1 MRSINVNYKSSIKGF
16 FMDFQFANEVLKL
29 ANKERSERGLNPL
42 ELDNKLT
49 NIAEDHSQS
58 MAVNDFF
65 GHKDPTD
72 GSSSLNRIEE
82 GGYEWNRWGENVAA
96 GHSTPEDVMEGWM
109 KSPGHRNNILNPNF
123 TEMGIGY
130 EFLVDDKGS
139 VNYSH
144 YWTQVFGT
152 PLSNSNNTSV
162 KGVSSE
168 KTTSA
173 DITSINTSANS
184 PSFVQQLTGL
194 INRERTE
201 AGLDSL
207 EVDQQLSQAA
217 RQHSNDMAIN
227 DYASYNSL
235 DSSIPGERIE
245 EAGYESNS
253 WGENIVLG
261 SNDAAAIVDY
271 LMKTGSRSNNILNGD
286 FEDIG
291 IGYKYLG
298 NDKGSVNY
306 NHYVTIDFAAEA

>member
-1 MRSINVNYKSSIKGF
+1 MNS
-16 FMDFQFANEVLKL
+16 QFINEVLEL
-29 ANKERSERGLNPL
+29 VNEERSEKGLNPL

-49 NIAEDHSQS
+49 NIAKEHSQS
-58 MAVNDFF
+58 MAMNDFVS
-65 GHKDPTD
+65 HEDPTD
-72 GSSSLNRIEE
+72 GSSPQDRIDE
-82 GGYEWNRWGENVAA
+82 GGYEWTRWGENVAA
-96 GHSTPEDVMEGWM
+96 GQSTPEEVMTGWM
-109 KSPGHRNNILNPNF
+109 NSADHRSNLLNPDF
-123 TEMGIGY
+123 TEIGIGY
-130 EFLVDDKGS
+130 EFMVDDKGS
-139 VNYSH
+139 VNYNH

-152 PLSNSNNTSV
+152 PLSNNRNTPVANTS
-162 KGVSSE
+162 G
-168 KTTSA
+168 T
-173 DITSINTSANS
+173 NTSGTNTS
-184 PSFVQQLTGL
+184 PDTPSFVEQLTGL
-194 INRERTE
+194 INQERTK

-207 EVDQQLSQAA
+207 EVDRQLSQTA

>member
-1 MRSINVNYKSSIKGF
+1 MSTNNGSIKGF
-16 FMDFQFANEVLKL
+16 FMDFQFANKVLKL
-29 ANKERSERGLNPL
+29 ANEERSERGLNPL
-42 ELDNKLT
+42 KLDNQLT

-58 MAVNDFF
+58 MAKNDFF

-72 GSSSLNRIEE
+72 NSSSLDRINE
-82 GGYEWNRWGENVAA
+82 GGYEWSRWGENVAA
-96 GHSTPEDVMEGWM
+96 GYSTPEDVMEGWM
-109 KSPGHRNNILNPNF
+109 KSPGHRKNILNPNF

-130 EFLVDDKGS
+130 EFLANDKGS
-139 VNYSH
+139 VNYNH

-152 PLSNSNNTSV
+152 PLSNSNNNSSV

-173 DITSINTSANS
+173 DITSINTSAKP

-207 EVDQQLSQAA
+207 EVDKQLSQAA
-217 RQHSNDMAIN
+217 RQHSKDMAIN
-227 DYASYNSL
+227 DYASYKGL
-235 DSSIPGERIE
+235 DGSTPGERIE
-245 EAGYESNS
+245 EAGYGSTT

-261 SNDAAAIVDY
+261 SNDAEAIVDY
-271 LMKTGSRSNNILNGD
+271 LMKTGSRSNNILNPD
-286 FEDIG
+286 FDDIG

-298 NDKGSVNY
+298 NDTGSINY
-306 NHYVTIDFAAEA
+306 KHYVTIDFAAEA